1 MKQLAKFAIEVRTT
15 DFVLR
20 LTADDGE
27 VVEFASSAK
36 QLDLAIDAFN
46 DLMAEAEPDED

>member
-1 MKQLAKFAIEVRTT
+1 MKQLAKFAIKVRET

-20 LTADDGE
+20 LTDDDGE
-27 VVEFASSAK
+27 VAEFASSAE

-46 DLMAEAEPDED
+46 DLMAEAEND